1 MHGLLLVNKEVG
13 YTCQDVCNCIKRKF
27 NVKKVGHCGTLD
39 PFANGLL
46 IVGINEGTKILSF
59 LETQNKTY
67 LATIEL
73 GIKTDTGDCTGNI
86 IETDKVNK
94 FDKKEIIN
102 VFNSLIGIQKQ
113 IPPMYSAIKIN
124 GKKLYEYARDNQN
137 IERKAREIQIFL
149 LELVEYKRPLVTFKV
164 TCSKGTYI
172 RTLGED
178 IASKLNTVG
187 HLKSLT
193 RLNIDNYSLENAK
206 KIADLTENDIQSIA
220 SMVPFKFYLASD
232 KELNDIKNGK
242 RVKLNSNEKQLLIL
256 DKNNKAIAIYELEK
270 DNIYRSIRGF
280 YYENN

>member
-67 LATIEL
+67 LATLEL

-149 LELVEYKRPLVTFKV
+149 LELVEYKHPLVTFKV

-206 KIADLTENDIQSIA
+206 K
-220 SMVPFKFYLASD
+220 
-232 KELNDIKNGK
+232 
-242 RVKLNSNEKQLLIL
+242 
-256 DKNNKAIAIYELEK
+256 
-270 DNIYRSIRGF
+270 
-280 YYENN
+280 

>member
-67 LATIEL
+67 LATLEL

-149 LELVEYKRPLVTFKV
+149 LELVEYKHPLVTFKV

>member
-39 PFANGLL
+39 PFADGLL

-59 LETQNKTY
+59 LETHNKTY
-67 LATIEL
+67 LATLEL
-73 GIKTDTGDCTGNI
+73 GIKTDTGDCTGNV
-86 IETDKVNK
+86 IETNKVK
-94 FDKKEIIN
+94 QFDKKEIID
-102 VFNSLIGIQKQ
+102 VFDSFIGIQKQ

-124 GKKLYEYARDNQN
+124 GKKLYEYARNNQN

-149 LELVEYKRPLVTFKV
+149 LELVEYRHPLVTFKV